1 MNGGCRHGRFEG
13 VFHQPAF
20 AQQGRQQ
27 PNKIK
32 RLFDAAGFG
41 AFTRDAL
48 TAVKLH
54 FGEPGSDSFVK
65 PVFVRAVVD
74 KLREAG
80 AKPFL
85 TDTNTLYS
93 GGRHNSVDHALTA
106 LRHGF
111 GYEVTG
117 APTIIADGLLG
128 ENVVSLPIKGRHFS
142 ETKIAGAIARAEAMI
157 VCSHFKGHMMAGFGG
172 AIKNLAMGC
181 APGAGKRE
189 QHDVRFEVNQQKC
202 VGCGLCAE
210 ICPEGAATV
219 TDGKASIDRD
229 SCVGCGECHA
239 QCPERALEIDWKTEM
254 GPFMER
260 MTEYALGAV
269 SNKQGRVGYFNFL
282 IGITP
287 DCDCASWSDAPSC
300 RTSASSPPP
309 TRWPSTRRVSIWSTS
324 RWDWRARSWPA
335 STPGARTSSTPCG
348 TTPRARCNFPMA
360 RRWVLVQ
367 HHMNS

>member
-1 MNGGCRHGRFEG
+1 MAGSTVYFTNLRSRSKEDNK
-13 VFHQPAF
+13 
-20 AQQGRQQ
+20 
-27 PNKIK
+27 PNKIM

-74 KLREAG
+74 KLHEAG

-117 APTIIADGLLG
+117 APTLIADGLLG

-189 QHDVRFEVNQQKC
+189 QHDVRFEVDQEKC

-219 TDGKASIDRD
+219 ADGKASIDREA
-229 SCVGCGECHA
+229 CVGCGECHA

-269 SNKQGRVGYFNFL
+269 SNKRGRVGYFNFL

-287 DCDCASWSDAPSC
+287 DCDCASWSDAPIVPDIGIL
-300 RTSASSPPP
+300 ASTDPVAIDKASFDLVNQQAGLAG
-309 TRWPSTRRVSIWSTS
+309 TQLPSQHAQCQDKFHALWDYTQSTVQLTYGETVGLGSTS
-324 RWDWRARSWPA
+324 YE
-335 STPGARTSSTPCG
+335 
-348 TTPRARCNFPMA
+348 
-360 RRWVLVQ
+360 LIEI
-367 HHMNS
+367 